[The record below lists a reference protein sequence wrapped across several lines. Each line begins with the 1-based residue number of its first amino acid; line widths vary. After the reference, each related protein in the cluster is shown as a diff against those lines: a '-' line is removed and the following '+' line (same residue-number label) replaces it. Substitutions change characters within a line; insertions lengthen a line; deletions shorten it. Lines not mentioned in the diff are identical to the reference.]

1 MEENWS
7 LAEAIAYY
15 KNQDAPQ
22 NQEALINLLREV
34 QEYNNGILPFTAL
47 QEIAEAMPL
56 KMSFLEALIK
66 RYPSLRTESTPH
78 ILEVCGG
85 PNCARNGSALLLKF
99 IAAEYQVESGGISK
113 KGKFFYKIGG
123 CMKQCGKGPNVKWDG
138 VIYNAMDGAKLKQLI
153 EK

>member
-56 KMSFLEALIK
+56 KMSF
-66 RYPSLRTESTPH
+66 
-78 ILEVCGG
+78 
-85 PNCARNGSALLLKF
+85 
-99 IAAEYQVESGGISK
+99 
-113 KGKFFYKIGG
+113 
-123 CMKQCGKGPNVKWDG
+123 
-138 VIYNAMDGAKLKQLI
+138 
-153 EK
+153 

>member
-1 MEENWS
+1 MRYYKWKKIG
-7 LAEAIAYY
+7 LWQKPYVY

-66 RYPSLRTESTPH
+66 RYAELTYGKRTS
-78 ILEVCGG
+78 
-85 PNCARNGSALLLKF
+85 
-99 IAAEYQVESGGISK
+99 YSGGMWRS
-113 KGKFFYKIGG
+113 
-123 CMKQCGKGPNVKWDG
+123 
-138 VIYNAMDGAKLKQLI
+138 
-153 EK
+153 